1 MAMLVRAVTLASG
14 LTSSEW
20 VVYPR
25 KSALVVPKFVL
36 GRGKLE
42 VVFIGRRPKRARML
56 ST

>member
-1 MAMLVRAVTLASG
+1 M
-14 LTSSEW
+14 
-20 VVYPR
+20 YPR